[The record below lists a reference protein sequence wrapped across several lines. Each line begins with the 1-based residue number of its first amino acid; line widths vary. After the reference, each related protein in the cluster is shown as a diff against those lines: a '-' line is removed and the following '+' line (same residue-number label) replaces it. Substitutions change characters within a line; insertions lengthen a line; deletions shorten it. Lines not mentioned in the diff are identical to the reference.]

1 MVTAVVNGM
10 QSQQLDSN
18 RRPRILCVVLHIP
31 YVPSTGGMTRVFHL
45 VRAATG
51 VADVTLVGA
60 AESSASANLDMMRP
74 LCERIVLIP
83 PPSRHRVFEPWP
95 RSAPAPVRHARD
107 IVRALRRV
115 NPYMHGRY
123 DQAAIR
129 ASVGDLL
136 RREDYDLVLVDSNEL
151 GEILRQDITAWRG
164 PSVVILHNV
173 QWMQQFRGLCAR
185 GQEMQQQRMR
195 EQAGGS
201 RYALLRTV
209 KRSLQRWSGWHLM
222 MTLRT
227 AEQALLRTY
236 TRVVAV
242 SEVDAAQLESLV
254 PGTQVNIV
262 PNGVDVRYFGE
273 ATPGPSGAHSR
284 SHDTLVFTGTLGY
297 PPNVDAMRF
306 FVAEI
311 WPLIRARRPATR
323 FWIVG
328 AAPSVEVQALAQHPG
343 IEVYASVPDVRPY
356 LADSAVAVVPLRS
369 GSGTRLKI
377 LEALAAGRPVVST
390 TLGAEGLH
398 LKPGRD
404 LLLADTPAEF
414 ANAVVT
420 LLERRGYAQ
429 EMAAH
434 GQETV
439 RHLYDWDLIGATFQR
454 MLREIAARSTA
465 TVGWQPRALI
475 HQLHRATAF
484 ARR

>member
-10 QSQQLDSN
+10 QYQQRLDSN

-45 VRAATG
+45 VRAATD

-60 AESSASANLDMMRP
+60 AEISASANLDMMRP

-83 PPSRHRVFEPWP
+83 PPSRRRLFEPWP

-173 QWMQQFRGLCAR
+173 QWMQQFRGLRAR

-195 EQAGGS
+195 EQAGRS
-201 RYALLRTV
+201 RYALLRTI

-222 MTLRT
+222 MNLRT

-254 PGTQVNIV
+254 PGTKVDVV

-273 ATPGPSGAHSR
+273 TVPAMRDAHAR
-284 SHDTLVFTGTLGY
+284 ETLVFTGTLGY

-306 FVAEI
+306 FVADI
-311 WPLIRARRPATR
+311 WPLIKARHPAVR
-323 FWIVG
+323 LWIVG
-328 AAPSVEVQALAQHPG
+328 ASPSREVRALAQQPG

-356 LADSAVAVVPLRS
+356 LGGSAVAVVPLRG

-377 LEALAAGRPVVST
+377 LEALAAERPVVST

-398 LKPGRD
+398 LEPGRD

-414 ANAVVT
+414 AAAVAM
-420 LLERRGYAQ
+420 LLERQDDAWAL
-429 EMAAH
+429 AAH
-434 GQETV
+434 GRETV
-439 RHLYDWDLIGATFQR
+439 RRLYSWDSVGATFQR
-454 MLREIAARSTA
+454 LLRELVASETIGAGAQT
-465 TVGWQPRALI
+465 PALDLL
-475 HQLHRATAF
+475 QGDR
-484 ARR
+484 